1 MFAVLCSPLNAGI
14 IDLSTGPANWTVSI
28 PNAGVSDV
36 TPFGSGPDG
45 TNLKLDSVGNGS
57 GTWVT
62 GGSNATFDGFW
73 VADLT
78 FTIPAGA
85 TGVTLSFS
93 NLHIDDRAVVSLNG
107 ASFASL
113 GIGGGGLGEMVLVDH
128 GPNDSYT
135 FLQNLTGTVTSGFNI
150 GGTNTIEWIINN
162 TGNGI
167 SGAPQGLS
175 GGDYTSFAMVG
186 TLSYSTDVAS
196 TPEPG
201 SMGLIAAGL
210 ALVAGLAVRR
220 RP

>member
-1 MFAVLCSPLNAGI
+1 
-14 IDLSTGPANWTVSI
+14 
-28 PNAGVSDV
+28 
-36 TPFGSGPDG
+36 
-45 TNLKLDSVGNGS
+45 
-57 GTWVT
+57 
-62 GGSNATFDGFW
+62 
-73 VADLT
+73 
-78 FTIPAGA
+78 
-85 TGVTLSFS
+85 
-93 NLHIDDRAVVSLNG
+93 
-107 ASFASL
+107 
-113 GIGGGGLGEMVLVDH
+113 MVLVDH
-128 GPNDSYT
+128 GPDDSYT